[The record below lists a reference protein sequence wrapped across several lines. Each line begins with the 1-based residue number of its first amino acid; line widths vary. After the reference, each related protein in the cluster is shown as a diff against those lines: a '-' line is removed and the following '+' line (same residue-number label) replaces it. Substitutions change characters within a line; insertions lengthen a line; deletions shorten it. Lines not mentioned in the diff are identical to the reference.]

1 MDKIEKQY
9 FALQYSLML
18 TTHSYR
24 KYFLG
29 NNFKSFSEIKN
40 QWTAES
46 LAQQRAKRYLQKLQ
60 VDYRL
65 YMPLQ
70 RIYKVADLADNNSMT
85 MCVVRLAKKIAHRV
99 IEL

>member
-1 MDKIEKQY
+1 
-9 FALQYSLML
+9 ML
-18 TTHSYR
+18 TTHPDE

-29 NNFKSFSEIKN
+29 NNLKNYSRIKN
-40 QWTAES
+40 HWTARS
-46 LAQQRAKRYLQKLQ
+46 LAQERAKRYLQKLQ

-70 RIYKVADLADNNSMT
+70 RIYEVADLADNSSMT
-85 MCVVRLAKKIAHRV
+85 MCAVRLAKKIAHRV